1 MMEMIRT
8 QIQLT
13 DEQYRA
19 LRELARDSSVS
30 MAEIIR
36 ESVELYLRQS
46 NFQSIE
52 KKRRRALE
60 VCGRF
65 GSGLG
70 DLAEQHD
77 RYLDEAYTK

>member
-13 DEQYRA
+13 DAQYKA
-19 LRELARDSSVS
+19 LRECAQNRSVS

-46 NFQSIE
+46 SFQSSE
-52 KKRRRALE
+52 ERRRRALE
-60 VCGRF
+60 VCGQFR
-65 GSGLG
+65 SGLG

-77 RYLDEAYTK
+77 HYLDEAYTK

>member
-13 DEQYRA
+13 DEQYNS
-19 LRELARDSSVS
+19 LREYARDHSVS

-46 NFQSIE
+46 NFQSSE
-52 KKRRRALE
+52 EKRRRALE
-60 VCGRF
+60 VCGQFR
-65 GSGLG
+65 SGLS
-70 DLAEQHD
+70 DLAERHD
-77 RYLDEAYTK
+77 SYLDEAFSK

>member
-1 MMEMIRT
+1 MVEMIRT

-13 DEQYRA
+13 DEQYKA
-19 LRELARDSSVS
+19 LREFARDRRAS

-46 NFQSIE
+46 DFQSSE
-52 KKRRRALE
+52 EKRRRALE
-60 VCGRF
+60 VCGQF
-65 GSGLG
+65 GSGLS

-77 RYLDEAYTK
+77 RYVDEAFSK

>member
-1 MMEMIRT
+1 MEMIRT

-13 DEQYRA
+13 EEQYRA
-19 LRELARDSSVS
+19 LRELARDTSVS

-46 NFQSIE
+46 NFQSME
-52 KKRRRALE
+52 EKRRRALE
-60 VCGRF
+60 VGGQF

-77 RYLDEAYTK
+77 RYLDEAYNK

>member
-13 DEQYRA
+13 DDQYSA
-19 LRELARDSSVS
+19 LKEHARDRSVS

-46 NFQSIE
+46 NFQSRE
-52 KKRRRALE
+52 EKRRRALE
-60 VCGRF
+60 VGGQF

>member
-1 MMEMIRT
+1 MEMIRT

-13 DEQYRA
+13 EEQYRA
-19 LRELARDSSVS
+19 LRELARDTSVS

-46 NFQSIE
+46 NLQSIE
-52 KKRRRALE
+52 EKRRRALE
-60 VCGRF
+60 VGGQF

>member
-1 MMEMIRT
+1 MHMVRT

-13 DEQYRA
+13 DEQYQA
-19 LRELARDSSVS
+19 LRECAQDRSVS

-46 NFQSIE
+46 NFQSSE
-52 KKRRRALE
+52 ERRRGALE
-60 VCGRF
+60 VCGQF
-65 GSGLG
+65 GSGLS

-77 RYLDEAYTK
+77 RYLDEAFSK

>member
-1 MMEMIRT
+1 MEMIGT

-36 ESVELYLRQS
+36 ESVELYLRQN
-46 NFQSIE
+46 NFQSME
-52 KKRRRALE
+52 EKRRRALE
-60 VCGRF
+60 VGGQF